1 MPTTYQ
7 NLLSVGAS
15 LKQDIVFD
23 PDWGM
28 ILGILAAIVFLI
40 FVLILIITYYKRK

>member
-15 LKQDIVFD
+15 RKQDVVFD
-23 PDWGM
+23 PDWAL
-28 ILGILAAIVFLI
+28 IIGILAAIVFLI
-40 FVLILIITYYKRK
+40 FILIMIITYYKRK